1 MCPAVAQAA
10 LENNPVR
17 LDLNPLHPGLAMEQY
32 PHALGATS
40 ASAALVEYI
49 LQHFSPAEL
58 HVLELGSGSGVVS
71 ILLSLSRKA
80 WRITGIDIQVE
91 LVELAR
97 RNALGLN
104 PRPEFRQA
112 DLRQLNEPDNFDLVL
127 SNPPWQKLQSGWQS
141 PNKMRAISRMEVCCT
156 LPDITACCAQNLKTG
171 AHAVLMYPS
180 HRSEELQAC
189 AKLQGLITADICT
202 ESDNWTIFHLIKG

>member
-1 MCPAVAQAA
+1 MSPAAAQAA
-10 LENNPVR
+10 LENQSAK
-17 LDLNPLHPGLAMEQY
+17 LDLNPLHPGIAMEQY
-32 PHALGATS
+32 PRALGATS
-40 ASAALVEYI
+40 ASAALVDYV
-49 LQHFSPAEL
+49 LQHLPPYEL
-58 HVLELGSGSGVVS
+58 HVLELGSGSGVIS

-80 WRITGIDIQVE
+80 WQITGIDIQTE
-91 LVELAR
+91 LVELAKC
-97 RNALGLN
+97 NALGLN

-112 DLRQLNEPDNFDLVL
+112 DLRQFNEPDGFDLVL

-156 LPDITACCAQNLKTG
+156 LPDITACCARNLKTG

-189 AKLQGLITADICT
+189 AKLQGLIPADVCA